1 MTGRVVVVGDALI
14 DELRDSRGVREFVGG
29 AALNVAVGLSRLGV
43 PATLIAMVGSD
54 TDGERIRSYLADFG
68 VDLIATMSERG
79 SARAIS
85 ERIGGE
91 PAYGFNSASRHR
103 HIAFGDQERAALGE
117 AAAIV
122 VSCMALDDRDQVADL
137 FSALQSAPGS
147 LFVDPNPR
155 LGMLRN
161 RDLFAQGLER
171 LAPRAHVIKL
181 SDEDA
186 DVIYRRSLA
195 TVRERLQRLGTRVIV
210 STLGSEGARVDADEV
225 IERGAAALMG
235 KVIDTMGAGDS
246 VMASIVASVLE
257 SNGDVDWARALER
270 AMDIAAATVR
280 HEGALLQI
288 PSQPGE
294 NYDRIGT

>member
-43 PATLIAMVGSD
+43 PATLIAMVGED
-54 TDGERIRSYLADFG
+54 ADGDRIRTYLADFS
-68 VDLIATMSERG
+68 VELIATTSPRG

-85 ERIGGE
+85 ERVDGE

-103 HIAFGDQERAALGE
+103 HIEFGDAERAALGE
-117 AAAIV
+117 ATAIV
-122 VSCMALDDRDQVADL
+122 VSCMALDDRVQVSGL
-137 FSALQSAPGS
+137 FSALQGAPGA

-171 LAPRAHVIKL
+171 LAPRAEVIKL

-186 DVIYRRSLA
+186 EIIYRRSLA
-195 TVRERLQRLGTRVIV
+195 TVRERLRGLGTRVIV
-210 STLGSEGARVDADEV
+210 STLGSHGARVDADEV
-225 IERGAAALMG
+225 IERGAAALPG
-235 KVIDTMGAGDS
+235 PIIDTMGAGDS
-246 VMASIVASVLE
+246 VMASIVASVRE
-257 SNGDVDWARALER
+257 ANGDVDWARTLER
-270 AMDIAAATVR
+270 AMDIAAATIR

-288 PSQPGE
+288 PAQRGE